1 MKILYGEILTDKIF
15 EKEIYSDPDLLPE
28 LEDFII
34 DCAETCNLNKE
45 KFNSLALSFSEAA
58 SNSLLHGNKLDKS
71 KKVKIKV
78 TVDDTKMVICIK
90 DEGKGFNIESVP
102 DPTKPE
108 NILKDSGRGIHI
120 MKSFLN
126 DLRYNFTPNGT
137 ETILEITLK

>member
-1 MKILYGEILTDKIF
+1 MKILYGEIVPEKIF
-15 EKEIYSDPDLLPE
+15 EKEIFTDPDLLPE
-28 LEDFII
+28 LEEFII
-34 DCAETCNLNKE
+34 NVAEKSNLNKD

-71 KKVKIKV
+71 KKVKITVK
-78 TVDDTKMVICIK
+78 VDDVKMVIIIK
-90 DEGKGFNIESVP
+90 DEGKGFNIASVP

-126 DLRYNFTPNGT
+126 DLHYNFTPSGT
-137 ETILEITLK
+137 ETILEIALK